1 MADLRLDA
9 RLRCSAL
16 IRRPPASSGRAP
28 TRRIRASDPDIWRAG
43 VARVA
48 FRLHILQ
55 AMGKSGSDAAGGPEV
70 DDQERAAM
78 REFCEGNDKLCPV
91 SIARAPRSATSIRK
105 R

>member
-28 TRRIRASDPDIWRAG
+28 ARRIRASDQDIWRAG

-48 FRLHILQ
+48 FRLHLLE
-55 AMGKSGSDAAGGPEV
+55 AMGKSGGDAAGIKLGGTR
-70 DDQERAAM
+70 DARMNMLGHRA
-78 REFCEGNDKLCPV
+78 V
-91 SIARAPRSATSIRK
+91 
-105 R
+105 